1 MSLKYNFE
9 SPDPIYVFGSN
20 QSSEQTARMTELY
33 RAVNSVKVKYHASAH
48 YFHLLFPTLL
58 DTPDKRVKVGKCNL
72 RAGGDDVLTEESG
85 EAEGQGWQQSLS
97 TSSSSNKVVQKLY
110 VCPGGDDT
118 IVEGD
123 GSGMTLMAT
132 PIRIIAHPHAKSFVW
147 QHFGF
152 VPLGDPDR
160 RRVLCLRELP
170 YCGNTTNL
178 QYYLQRYHRD
188 VIPAGMR
195 ELRPSLR
202 TARRASR
209 KRRPADSCRS
219 KSRGPSQGELRPSS
233 GSIIGVGA
241 VIIIGIIRDAIQ
253 HIERRYG
260 RSRHGVA
267 GSGSVALAQFP

>member
-1 MSLKYNFE
+1 
-9 SPDPIYVFGSN
+9 
-20 QSSEQTARMTELY
+20 MTELY

-132 PIRIIAHPHAKSFVW
+132 PIRIIAPPHAKS
-147 QHFGF
+147 
-152 VPLGDPDR
+152 
-160 RRVLCLRELP
+160 LP
-170 YCGNTTNL
+170 PPQKN
-178 QYYLQRYHRD
+178 
-188 VIPAGMR
+188 AG
-195 ELRPSLR
+195 
-202 TARRASR
+202 
-209 KRRPADSCRS
+209 
-219 KSRGPSQGELRPSS
+219 
-233 GSIIGVGA
+233 
-241 VIIIGIIRDAIQ
+241 
-253 HIERRYG
+253 
-260 RSRHGVA
+260 
-267 GSGSVALAQFP
+267 